1 MVVDGKLLKPFC
13 SRVDKAQ
20 PVCFTGGKLELRH
33 TSVRRAL
40 SASSERAVKI
50 HLAIDEIV
58 VRVRDCDLAG
68 DILDNRII
76 VILEVVILIDY

>member
-1 MVVDGKLLKPFC
+1 VVVDGKLLESFY

-20 PVCFTGGKLELRH
+20 PVCFTGGELELRH
-33 TSVRRAL
+33 TSVRCAL

-50 HLAIDEIV
+50 HLAVDEIV
-58 VRVRDCDLAG
+58 VRVRDCARAS

-76 VILEVVILIDY
+76 VIMEVVILIGL